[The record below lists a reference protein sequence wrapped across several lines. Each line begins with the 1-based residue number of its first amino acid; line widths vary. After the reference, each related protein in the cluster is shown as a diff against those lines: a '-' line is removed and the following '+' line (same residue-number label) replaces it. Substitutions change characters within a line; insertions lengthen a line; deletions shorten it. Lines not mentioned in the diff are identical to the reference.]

1 MKMYLS
7 KIFINSSHNRWSD
20 TTKPDPQYL
29 PPFDFPAVG
38 GQNDALSN
46 CTFQATSWQRLIAFP
61 KLQKVRLIGRN
72 LIDFSLRNDDV
83 GKKSVWFYLWNNL
96 SSRNWFRPFLK
107 NHRNVCKM
115 KFEIVKLVK
124 LWIVNEVRAIFWYLV
139 AMQDCPKIHT
149 DRQMTWNF
157 GSAVVVSSNRISYSD
172 SVLPYTKQHP
182 LFEISS
188 ISANIFSFVFWELNA
203 DW

>member
-1 MKMYLS
+1 MILLNLTLN
-7 KIFINSSHNRWSD
+7 IFHHLTFQLLVVDNI
-20 TTKPDPQYL
+20 
-29 PPFDFPAVG
+29 
-38 GQNDALSN
+38 ALSN

-139 AMQDCPKIHT
+139 AMQDSPKIHT

-172 SVLPYTKQHP
+172 SVLPYIKQHP
-182 LFEISS
+182 LFEILT
-188 ISANIFSFVFWELNA
+188 ISAKIYIFF
-203 DW
+203 